1 MSRTALVQPGETMN
15 LIERMIR
22 DEAFSLG
29 YNFTDLTS
37 DAAVRALIGR
47 LRPLDCGKDLIR
59 IGGTADG
66 GYLIPNDLDGV
77 EYCFSPGVGAMADF
91 ESHLATLNIKSFLAD
106 HSVDFPPIAK
116 PEFTF
121 DKKFLGA
128 IDSETSFTLKSWR
141 DKYLAANVH
150 DLLLEMDIEGSEYE
164 VILSTPSDTL
174 TDFRIMVIEFHFL
187 EKMFEPFAYAVFK
200 TCFEK
205 ILEHFHVV
213 HIHPNN
219 CCGAVRRRGIEVP
232 RIMEFTFYNKHR
244 MTRTKVRKDF
254 PHILD
259 RDNSGRKKP
268 LHLPKCWYG

>member
-1 MSRTALVQPGETMN
+1 MN
-15 LIERMIR
+15 LFERIVR
-22 DEAFSLG
+22 DGAFALG
-29 YNFTDLTS
+29 YNLTDHTS
-37 DAAVRALIGR
+37 IVAVRDLIAR
-47 LRPLDCGKDLIR
+47 LRPVHCGKDLIR
-59 IGGTADG
+59 IGGAADG

-77 EYCFSPGVGAMADF
+77 NYCFSPGVGAMADF

-106 HSVDFPPIAK
+106 HSVSSPPVSM

-128 IDSETSFTLKSWR
+128 IDTENSFTLKSWK
-141 DKYLAANVH
+141 DKYLPGDIH

-164 VILSTPSDTL
+164 VILSAPSEVL

-187 EKMFEPFAYAVFK
+187 DKIFEPFAYAVFK

-205 ILEHFHVV
+205 ILRHFQVV

-219 CCGAVRRRGIEVP
+219 CCGSVKRAGMEVP
-232 RIMEFTFYNKHR
+232 RIMEFTFYNKNR
-244 MTRTKVRKDF
+244 VADAKYRKDF

-259 RDNSGRKKP
+259 RDNTSRKRT
-268 LHLPKCWYG
+268 LRLPKCWYS